1 MAIKTEGL
9 DFTDPIIRKKA
20 MGWCR
25 KAALQKLA
33 RLHRDEYRA
42 LLRLEYAEAGI
53 EVRPFGMTAEQ
64 KKARRIQRLRK
75 ELESLEKSA

>member
-53 EVRPFGMTAEQ
+53 EVRP
-64 KKARRIQRLRK
+64 
-75 ELESLEKSA
+75 

>member
-1 MAIKTEGL
+1 MAIRTEGL
-9 DFTDPIIRKKA
+9 DLSDPNDRKKA

-33 RLHRDEYRA
+33 RLHRDEFRA
-42 LLRLEYAEAGI
+42 LVRLEYAEAGI

-64 KKARRIQRLRK
+64 KKARRIQRLRAQLA
-75 ELESLEKSA
+75 ELEQSA